1 MILTTNTLYPSRKIR
16 RIRACTHQRPRRK
29 QDLYAALK
37 IWNEKIL
44 EDIKRGPY
52 FKKPPIR
59 PIQDIGYAIFD
70 GAFGRVD
77 DEEVVVGKG
86 VVRFSSSF
94 VRSKKSCFRGMMV
107 SLIFLKSWEEDARV
121 ESMVEGFEEDENDKK
136 SGKDSLFN

>member
-1 MILTTNTLYPSRKIR
+1 MM
-16 RIRACTHQRPRRK
+16 
-29 QDLYAALK
+29 
-37 IWNEKIL
+37 
-44 EDIKRGPY
+44 
-52 FKKPPIR
+52 
-59 PIQDIGYAIFD
+59 IFD